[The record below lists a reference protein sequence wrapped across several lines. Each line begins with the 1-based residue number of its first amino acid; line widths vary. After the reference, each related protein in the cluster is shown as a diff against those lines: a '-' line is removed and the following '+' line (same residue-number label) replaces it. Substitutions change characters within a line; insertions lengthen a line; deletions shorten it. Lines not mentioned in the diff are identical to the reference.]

1 MIVEKNIN
9 PEHDH
14 YFLGACIIE
23 ILDRNKTSEIDFVE
37 LYNKIKN
44 KQTISFRL
52 YVLTLDWLFML
63 GAIVLGDSGGI
74 KKCF

>member
-23 ILDRNKTSEIDFVE
+23 ILDREKKSEIDCIE
-37 LYNKIKN
+37 LYNKLK
-44 KQTISFRL
+44 KKDISFRL
-52 YVLTLDWLFML
+52 YILTLDWLYIL